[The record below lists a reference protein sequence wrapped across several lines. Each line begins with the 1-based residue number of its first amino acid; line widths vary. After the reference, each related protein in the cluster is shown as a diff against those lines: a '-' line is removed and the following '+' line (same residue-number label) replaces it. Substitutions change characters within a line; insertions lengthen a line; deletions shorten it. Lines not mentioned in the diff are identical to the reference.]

1 MPGILCIRLCVIF
14 GKLEPFRSPFTVQS
28 HLSERNLSGTNE
40 DYRIGTKVLILDVV
54 LQLRTPN
61 ILIDLGAGRLDKTFN
76 SVSLVFLVLVEL

>member
-1 MPGILCIRLCVIF
+1 M
-14 GKLEPFRSPFTVQS
+14 
-28 HLSERNLSGTNE
+28 
-40 DYRIGTKVLILDVV
+40 LILDVL